1 VQDLVSEVMDA
12 RLIDLLACWSTAF
25 TPSGEI
31 DEPLEPFAHHADNLL
46 IIDTDGSLSRYRHY
60 GRAFVAH
67 FGADLT
73 GRVIDMLPTDILP
86 ADRRGMLAF
95 EYTFARQVQR
105 PLWRSYTARFGNGEI
120 QTWQRLVLPAGGG
133 RLVVG
138 AYRDDIENEA
148 DGSADPVDPAVG
160 LLRLLIER
168 VPVVVSA
175 SGHVEDLALS
185 LKAFCDTQQH
195 VAELEV
201 LASRDELT
209 GVANLRHFH
218 YLSTLELEHARR
230 MGRAFSVLALDLDH
244 FKRINDTW
252 GHAVGDE
259 ALQAFASACRV
270 VLREPDILGR
280 CGGEEFAV
288 ALPNTGED
296 GARVIAE
303 RLREQVEEIAM
314 SLPQGD
320 VVRFTV
326 SIGIATARVTE
337 DHIADTAYPSV
348 AALLARADVAL
359 YRSKARGRNCV
370 SIATEDDI
378 KASMTV
384 RV

>member
-1 VQDLVSEVMDA
+1 MDA
-12 RLIDLLACWSTAF
+12 RLVDLLACWSAAVA
-25 TPSGEI
+25 SSAEI
-31 DEPLEPFAHHADNLL
+31 DEPLEPFSHHADNLL
-46 IIDTDGSLSRYRHY
+46 IIDTDGALSRYRHY

-73 GRVIDMLPTDILP
+73 GRIIDMLPTEILP

-105 PLWRSYTARFGNGEI
+105 PLWRSYTARFGNGEM

-138 AYRDDIENEA
+138 AYRDIETNDNA
-148 DGSADPVDPAVG
+148 DGVEPAVG

-168 VPVVVSA
+168 VPVVVTA
-175 SGHVEDLALS
+175 SGQVEDLALS
-185 LKAFCDTQQH
+185 LKTFCDTQQH

-218 YLSTLELEHARR
+218 YLATLELEHARR

-259 ALQAFASACRV
+259 ALQAFASACRI

-288 ALPNTGED
+288 ALPNTSED

-303 RLREQVEEIAM
+303 RLREQVEQILM
-314 SLPQGD
+314 PLPQGD
-320 VVRFTV
+320 AVRFTV
-326 SIGIATARVTE
+326 SAGIATAGIID
-337 DHIADTAYPSV
+337 DHTADTAYPSV

-370 SIATEDDI
+370 SVATADDI
-378 KASMTV
+378 KASMTL
-384 RV
+384 RA